1 MDNLYDTHFHLD
13 LQKSRSDTLS
23 EIERNKIYTV
33 AVTNL
38 PPLYEKLKKEVDSKF
53 VRIAL
58 GFHPELIGQYQK
70 YIPDMWRLLP
80 NVKYIGEVGVD
91 LKTGKDSKS
100 QQISFFEELINRCN
114 IFGNKVLSVHSRM
127 AAPEVVSVIGEKF
140 SGKIILHWYSGSNQT
155 VSKAI
160 ENGYYFSVN
169 SAMLNSN
176 SGRKVIENIPNSRI
190 LIETDS
196 PFISVDGLVNSQ
208 LTHIQKI
215 ITQLSILK
223 KTEHNELQ
231 DMLWNNFLSVISIY

>member
-155 VSKAI
+155 LYKAI

-196 PFISVDGLVNSQ
+196 PFIQVDGLLNNQ

-223 KTEHNELQ
+223 KIEHNELQ
-231 DMLWNNFLSVISIY
+231 DMLWNNFLSVISVY